1 MAVESC
7 LDFPIWAL
15 LPKKETCIPAFLG
28 KYPDYDGRGIKIAIL
43 DSGVDPGAPGLRVT
57 SDGKPKVIDLMDA
70 TGAGD
75 VDTSTVVEAQDG
87 EIVGLTGRKLKI
99 PDSWTNPT
107 GKYHVGVK
115 CAYEMYPKSLKERV
129 QKSYKEREWLPPHNL
144 ALAKAARKL
153 QQFEASHAAAPLGQ
167 EEKLE
172 KEELETQVE
181 LLGALE
187 KKFED
192 LGPVYDCLVFHDGN
206 LWRAVVDT
214 SEKGDLES
222 CTLLGTYRE
231 TLEFA
236 TLSKEDSL
244 NYAVNIH
251 DDGNLLEIVGNS
263 STHGTHVASIAA
275 ACFPDQP
282 ERNGVA
288 PGAQLVSIGIGDIRL
303 GSMETGTALVRAV
316 VKVLE
321 TGCHVI
327 NMSYGEHA
335 HWLGGRLLELLH
347 EVVDKH
353 GVIMVNS
360 AGNHGPALSTVNAP
374 GTMPS
379 SSIIA
384 VGAYVSPEMM
394 LVEYSLREKMPGLG
408 YTWTSRGP
416 SPDGGLG
423 VSVCAPGGAITSV
436 ANWTLRGSQLLNG
449 TSMSSPHVAGAIA
462 LLLSGLK
469 AQGLPY
475 SPYSVRRA
483 MENTALKV
491 ASWDPFSMGYGL
503 LQVDKAFEHLL
514 EHGDCPERDVRFR
527 VNCGAHR
534 RGIYLREPHVV
545 DKPSMCSVC
554 IEPLLL
560 NEQLAAAQ
568 SKIGYEQNLS
578 LVCDASWVSAPALL
592 SLSYVARTIWVKVD
606 PTGLPPGAHYAAVQ
620 AIDVSSPQKGAVFDI
635 PITVVKPRRL
645 TERDSYE
652 LRAKGVT
659 LKPGVMQ
666 REFVVV
672 PTGATWASLQVKSAD
687 PQNVAHVVVHAVQL
701 KQQMSC
707 QASEFQKT
715 FPLAPA
721 SEASFA
727 FSVFDDST
735 LELCLSKWWT
745 NLGDVVVDYSLSFFG
760 LKPEQPCLS
769 MRASDGVYRFD
780 VMSHLKCEEVL
791 PVATLKH
798 HVAVLRPADSKIQPL
813 GSRDVIPEGRP
824 VYEMQLTY
832 NFSINKGAEVT
843 PSCPLLSELLYES
856 EYEAQLWMIFDAN
869 KQLVASGDAYPNRY
883 STKLEKG
890 EYVVRL
896 QVRHE
901 QRPLLERL
909 SDLPLHLSQKM
920 ASGLALDVYRAHAQA
935 LVGGKKF
942 AGVTARPGSR
952 LPVFLTPCPC
962 DKLPKGCSPGHF
974 LTGSVTICKDE
985 QGKKVAVF
993 PLTYHIGELP
1003 KKSSSSTKVASSE
1016 EKTPELEFQE
1026 ALRDLKISWIPKLQG
1041 QASSELFEELRASS
1055 PKHVPLLLARM
1066 QALDGDKERG
1076 SQLHEI
1082 VSLADQ
1088 VLGSIDT
1095 LELLAALG
1103 ARTDKKD
1110 QNNKQQEKQKGQVV
1124 EALTKKGAALCD
1136 LFLASARAEGSGDG
1150 HPQVSSTEGS
1160 PQAEPPSLADLN
1172 RAYAELL
1179 KWADPGDTKVAPF
1192 VEKHAM
1198 ALGQHGRAAKVL
1210 LKLMED
1216 KPSQDLDKRLVQVY
1230 RQLGWDHCCR
1240 HVERSSLVRY
1250 PPAYRL
1256 F

>member
-7 LDFPIWAL
+7 VDFPIWAL

-129 QKSYKEREWLPPHNL
+129 QKSYKEREWSPPHNL

-153 QQFEASHAAAPLGQ
+153 QQFETSHSAAPLGQ

-192 LGPVYDCLVFHDGN
+192 LGPVYDCVVFHDGN

-275 ACFPDQP
+275 ACFPDRP

-449 TSMSSPHVAGAIA
+449 TSMSSPHVAGAIGELHLA
-462 LLLSGLK
+462 APRSANSGLLRCSTRDSCCRVCSHK
-469 AQGLPY
+469 DGRGSVGVSRVMSHRVRAASDRGRSRDVAQGSCCIQQRALRSGHMTS
-475 SPYSVRRA
+475 SP
-483 MENTALKV
+483 TARLV
-491 ASWDPFSMGYGL
+491 FLRM
-503 LQVDKAFEHLL
+503 
-514 EHGDCPERDVRFR
+514 
-527 VNCGAHR
+527 
-534 RGIYLREPHVV
+534 RG
-545 DKPSMCSVC
+545 
-554 IEPLLL
+554 
-560 NEQLAAAQ
+560 AAAQ
-568 SKIGYEQNLS
+568 CKIGYEQNLS
-578 LVCDASWVSAPALL
+578 LICAASWVSAPALL

-645 TERDSYE
+645 TERDGYE

-769 MRASDGVYRFD
+769 MAKYGGVQRASDGVYRFD
-780 VMSHLKCEEVL
+780 VMSHLKSEEVL

-798 HVAVLRPADSKIQPL
+798 HVAVLRQIQPL
-813 GSRDVIPEGRP
+813 GSRDIIPEGRP
-824 VYEMQLTY
+824 VYEIQLTY
-832 NFSINKGAEVT
+832 NFSINKAAEVT

-920 ASGLALDVYRAHAQA
+920 ASGVALDVYRGHAQA

-942 AGVTARPGSR
+942 AVVTARPGSR

-1150 HPQVSSTEGS
+1150 RPQVSSSEGS
-1160 PQAEPPSLADLN
+1160 PEAEPPSLADLN

-1216 KPSQDLDKRLVQVY
+1216 KPSQDVDKRLVQVY

-1250 PPAYRL
+1250 PAAYRL

>member
-1 MAVESC
+1 
-7 LDFPIWAL
+7 
-15 LPKKETCIPAFLG
+15 
-28 KYPDYDGRGIKIAIL
+28 
-43 DSGVDPGAPGLRVT
+43 VT

-129 QKSYKEREWLPPHNL
+129 QKSYKEREWSPPHNL

-153 QQFEASHAAAPLGQ
+153 QQFEASHSAAPLGQ

-192 LGPVYDCLVFHDGN
+192 LGPVYDCVVFHDGN

-275 ACFPDQP
+275 ACFPDRP

-384 VGAYVSPEMM
+384 
-394 LVEYSLREKMPGLG
+394 
-408 YTWTSRGP
+408 
-416 SPDGGLG
+416 
-423 VSVCAPGGAITSV
+423 
-436 ANWTLRGSQLLNG
+436 
-449 TSMSSPHVAGAIA
+449 

-514 EHGDCPERDVRFR
+514 EHRDCPERDVRFR
-527 VNCGAHR
+527 VNCGVHR

-568 SKIGYEQNLS
+568 CKIGYEQNLS
-578 LVCDASWVSAPALL
+578 LVCAASWVSAPALL

-645 TERDSYE
+645 TERDGYE

-780 VMSHLKCEEVL
+780 VMSHLKSEEVL

-813 GSRDVIPEGRP
+813 GSRDIIPEGRP
-824 VYEMQLTY
+824 VYEIQLTY
-832 NFSINKGAEVT
+832 NFSINKAAEVT

-920 ASGLALDVYRAHAQA
+920 ASGVALDVYRGHAQA

-1150 HPQVSSTEGS
+1150 RPQVSSSEGS
-1160 PQAEPPSLADLN
+1160 PEAEPPSLADLN

-1250 PPAYRL
+1250 PAAYRL